1 MSMGNDII
9 AGIVAFVFMISIYA
23 IYLGILLAFLWAVWN
38 WVIVPTLPYVA
49 GLF

>member
-1 MSMGNDII
+1 MGIGNDIV
-9 AGIVAFVFMISIYA
+9 AGTVAFIFVIGIYA

-38 WVIVPTLPYVA
+38 CVIVPTLPYMA